1 MQRIAF
7 YPCCGGDIKEP
18 ALALTGIVDE
28 IVYCDVKP
36 FVIDEALLVGRNGPK
51 QTFWEMDIRK
61 ALELIAYIDVFFY
74 RRDGTGEGGSG
85 IFVLGRDLM
94 PMILEKM
101 IRDRSLFITDG
112 SNSRGGTFPKMQ
124 RNLGLS
130 AWGKQ
135 ITKRPLQRF
144 AAWGM
149 LEFDVR
155 ETT

>member
-28 IVYCDVKP
+28 IIYCDVKP
-36 FVIDEALLVGRNGPK
+36 FIIDEALLVGRNGPK

-61 ALELIAYIDVFFY
+61 ALDLISYIDVFFY
-74 RRDGTGEGGSG
+74 RRDGTAEGGSG

-94 PMILEKM
+94 PVILGKM
-101 IRDRSLFITDG
+101 IRDPSLFITDG
-112 SNSRGGTFPKMQ
+112 SNSRGGNFLKMQ
-124 RNLGLS
+124 RNSGLS
-130 AWGKQ
+130 AWGKH
-135 ITKRPLQRF
+135 ITKKPLQRF
-144 AAWGM
+144 ATLGM